1 MRLADLNPKLSGSL
15 DAGTLRFDCPIPEH
29 GHKIRVPL
37 GTSYWR
43 ASGEFPDGL
52 TVIPSINAANLT
64 LSANVAALDGCRW
77 HGNITNGDVSTVP

>member
-1 MRLADLNPKLSGSL
+1 MRLADLHPKLSGSL

-43 ASGEFPDGL
+43 ATGEFPE
-52 TVIPSINAANLT
+52 TPSVTPSVNAANPA
-64 LSANVAALDGCRW
+64 LSGNLAALDSCRW
-77 HGNITNGDVSTVP
+77 HGNISNGDVSTVP